1 MYKYIIT
8 IIGLLS
14 CNINSGSAVITSPND
29 TSWVVTTNNN
39 ITKKTLIVKTIK
51 VQDLYYTRDKVD
63 SFFINDQACGEARL
77 TNNQNKL
84 AKTQDSTFYLGCSYT
99 EDISHLQ
106 TIDSVYSFYL
116 PEQKTLDS
124 FNFTLWAPIEK
135 EKQYD
140 FTIYANNS
148 IAFKGTQNS
157 PIVKITLP
165 YIRANNETTYF
176 IRKTIQNKGK
186 IYQTSPMPL
195 FKEIN
200 GKIKF
205 LNQ

>member
-39 ITKKTLIVKTIK
+39 IIKKTLIIKTIK

-63 SFFINDQACGEARL
+63 AFFIYDQACGEARL

-116 PEQKTLDS
+116 PEQK
-124 FNFTLWAPIEK
+124 NRIA
-135 EKQYD
+135 
-140 FTIYANNS
+140 S
-148 IAFKGTQNS
+148 ILHFG
-157 PIVKITLP
+157 L
-165 YIRANNETTYF
+165 R
-176 IRKTIQNKGK
+176 
-186 IYQTSPMPL
+186 
-195 FKEIN
+195 
-200 GKIKF
+200 
-205 LNQ
+205 

>member
-39 ITKKTLIVKTIK
+39 IIKKTLIIKTIK

-63 SFFINDQACGEARL
+63 AFFIYDQACGEARL

-116 PEQKTLDS
+116 PEQKKPDS
-124 FNFTLWAPIEK
+124 FHFTLWAPIEK

-140 FTIYANNS
+140 FTIYADTS
-148 IAFKGTQNS
+148 KVLSGTQNS

-165 YIRANNETTYF
+165 YSRGNKETTYF
-176 IRKTIQNKGK
+176 LRKTIHNKGK
-186 IYQTSPMPL
+186 VYQTRPMPL
-195 FKEIN
+195 FREIN
-200 GKIKF
+200 GKIKL